1 MVLRKERLRF
11 LPLLLVAE
19 LPAEISGRCHP
30 MQVILW
36 VIFLLFSPP
45 TFFQAEALASMA
57 QAEAAEAVAAAAAFS
72 AVADEV
78 RA

>member
-11 LPLLLVAE
+11 SPPHLLVAE
-19 LPAEISGRCHP
+19 LPAEISGRP
-30 MQVILW
+30 QQVILW
-36 VIFLLFSPP
+36 VVFLLFSPP

-57 QAEAAEAVAAAAAFS
+57 QAEAEAAEAEAAFS